1 MRKRLLFFSI
11 CAFLSISFSS
21 WGGPCHF
28 CPILT
33 DPLGFEEG
41 GLAFPADFDRA
52 PVAGEPE
59 SPESLALSAAFCEL
73 EAWQAPDKATRDS
86 LLLAKA
92 AFLAEAGESAR
103 AYETVCRIQRF
114 GLSEGQRAELLRR
127 KLIYSWEA
135 GLADDFMVLL
145 EEAAFE
151 PAEISA
157 LVQGSSATTA
167 LAQAAAPDEAIA
179 PAMAPATALSHA
191 VATASNISGKPR
203 HSSPDAAMLL
213 SIIPGAGL
221 AYAGDWASAGKTFL
235 AGATS
240 IALGV
245 GAFASGLYVSAFLGG
260 GMLLY
265 TILPPSTEKAVRTVS
280 EYNDS
285 QLLGYY
291 SRIIEKLK
299 DSPEYD

>member
-11 CAFLSISFSS
+11 CAFLSISFNCL
-21 WGGPCHF
+21 GGVPRQF
-28 CPILT
+28 CPNLT
-33 DPLGFEEG
+33 DPLGFKEG
-41 GLAFPADFDRA
+41 GLTFPADFDRA
-52 PVAGEPE
+52 SGAEE
-59 SPESLALSAAFCEL
+59 SGALALSAALCEL
-73 EAWQAPDKATRDS
+73 EAWQAPDRATRDS

-92 AFLAEAGESAR
+92 EFLAEAGESVR

-114 GLSEGQRAELLRR
+114 GLSEDQRAELLRR

-145 EEAAFE
+145 EEAA
-151 PAEISA
+151 AEEGGID
-157 LVQGSSATTA
+157 
-167 LAQAAAPDEAIA
+167 QAAAPDEAIA

-191 VATASNISGKPR
+191 VATASNLSGKPR
-203 HSSPDAAMLL
+203 HRSPDAAMLL

-260 GMLLY
+260 GILLY
-265 TILPPSTEKAVRTVS
+265 TILPSSTEKAVRTVS

-291 SRIIEKLK
+291 SRIIEKLGGM
-299 DSPEYD
+299 

>member
-33 DPLGFEEG
+33 DPLGFEER

-59 SPESLALSAAFCEL
+59 SLALSAALCEL
-73 EAWQAPDKATRDS
+73 EAWQAPDRATRDS

-114 GLSEGQRAELLRR
+114 GLSEDQRAELLRR

-135 GLADDFMVLL
+135 GKLDDFHVLL
-145 EEAAFE
+145 EEAAASD
-151 PAEISA
+151 PAEASA
-157 LVQGSSATTA
+157 LD
-167 LAQAAAPDEAIA
+167 QAAAPDEAIA

-191 VATASNISGKPR
+191 VATASNLSGKPR
-203 HSSPDAAMLL
+203 HRSTDAAMLL

-280 EYNDS
+280 DYNDS

-291 SRIIEKLK
+291 SKIIEKLGGM
-299 DSPEYD
+299 

>member
-28 CPILT
+28 CPFLT
-33 DPLGFEEG
+33 DPLGFEER

-52 PVAGEPE
+52 IAREPGA
-59 SPESLALSAAFCEL
+59 LALSAAICEL
-73 EAWQAPDKATRDS
+73 ETWQAPDKATRDS

-92 AFLAEAGESAR
+92 EFLAEAGESVR

-114 GLSEGQRAELLRR
+114 GLSEDQRAELLRR

-135 GLADDFMVLL
+135 GKLDDFQVLL
-145 EEAAFE
+145 EEAA
-151 PAEISA
+151 AEEGGID
-157 LVQGSSATTA
+157 
-167 LAQAAAPDEAIA
+167 QAAAPDEAIA

-191 VATASNISGKPR
+191 VATASNLSGKPR
-203 HSSPDAAMLL
+203 HRSTDAAMLL

-265 TILPPSTEKAVRTVS
+265 TILPSSTEKAVRTVS

>member
-21 WGGPCHF
+21 WGGPRQF

-33 DPLGFEEG
+33 DPLGSEEG
-41 GLAFPADFDRA
+41 GLTFSADFDRA
-52 PVAGEPE
+52 PVAGEPD
-59 SPESLALSAAFCEL
+59 SPESLALSAALCEMA
-73 EAWQAPDKATRDS
+73 AWQAADRATRDS

-135 GLADDFMVLL
+135 GKLDDFQVLL
-145 EEAAFE
+145 EEAGKT
-151 PAEISA
+151 
-157 LVQGSSATTA
+157 V
-167 LAQAAAPDEAIA
+167 
-179 PAMAPATALSHA
+179 
-191 VATASNISGKPR
+191 SGKPR
-203 HSSPDAAMLL
+203 HRSADAAMLL

-235 AGATS
+235 AGAGS

-245 GAFASGLYVSAFLGG
+245 GAFASGLYLSAFLGG

-265 TILPPSTEKAVRTVS
+265 TILPSSTEKAVRTVS

-299 DSPEYD
+299 DSPEND

>member
-1 MRKRLLFFSI
+1 M
-11 CAFLSISFSS
+11 A
-21 WGGPCHF
+21 
-28 CPILT
+28 
-33 DPLGFEEG
+33 EEG
-41 GLAFPADFDRA
+41 PDPALKA
-52 PVAGEPE
+52 
-59 SPESLALSAAFCEL
+59 ALCEL

-92 AFLAEAGESAR
+92 EFLAEAGESAR

-114 GLSEGQRAELLRR
+114 GLSEDQRAELLRR

-135 GLADDFMVLL
+135 GKLDDFQVLL
-145 EEAAFE
+145 EEAAASD
-151 PAEISA
+151 PAEAS
-157 LVQGSSATTA
+157 A

-191 VATASNISGKPR
+191 VATASNLSGKPR
-203 HSSPDAAMLL
+203 HRSTDAALLL

-265 TILPPSTEKAVRTVS
+265 TILPPSTENAVRTVS

-291 SRIIEKLK
+291 SGIIEKLN

>member
-1 MRKRLLFFSI
+1 MRKRLLFCSI

-21 WGGPCHF
+21 WGGPRHF

-52 PVAGEPE
+52 IAREPGA
-59 SPESLALSAAFCEL
+59 LALSAALCEL
-73 EAWQAPDKATRDS
+73 EAWQASDRTVRDS

-135 GLADDFMVLL
+135 GLADDFKVLL
-145 EEAAFE
+145 EEAA
-151 PAEISA
+151 AEAGGID
-157 LVQGSSATTA
+157 
-167 LAQAAAPDEAIA
+167 QAA
-179 PAMAPATALSHA
+179 
-191 VATASNISGKPR
+191 ATASNLSGKPR
-203 HSSPDAAMLL
+203 HRSPDAAMLL

>member
-11 CAFLSISFSS
+11 CAFLSISFNS
-21 WGGPCHF
+21 WGGPRHF

-59 SPESLALSAAFCEL
+59 SLALSAALCEL
-73 EAWQAPDKATRDS
+73 KAWKAPDKATRDS

-92 AFLAEAGESAR
+92 EFLAEAGESVR

-114 GLSEGQRAELLRR
+114 GLSEDQRAELLRR

-145 EEAAFE
+145 EEAAVE
-151 PAEISA
+151 AGGID
-157 LVQGSSATTA
+157 
-167 LAQAAAPDEAIA
+167 QAASPDEAIA
-179 PAMAPATALSHA
+179 MAMAPATALSHA

-203 HSSPDAAMLL
+203 HRSPDAAVLL

-245 GAFASGLYVSAFLGG
+245 GAFASGLYLSAFLGG

-265 TILPPSTEKAVRTVS
+265 TILPSSTEKAVRTVS
-280 EYNDS
+280 EYNDT
-285 QLLGYY
+285 QLLQHY
-291 SRIIEKLK
+291 SKIIEKLGGM
-299 DSPEYD
+299 

>member
-1 MRKRLLFFSI
+1 M
-11 CAFLSISFSS
+11 A
-21 WGGPCHF
+21 G
-28 CPILT
+28 
-33 DPLGFEEG
+33 
-41 GLAFPADFDRA
+41 
-52 PVAGEPE
+52 VAGHAAGEDTPPSGVRPSD
-59 SPESLALSAAFCEL
+59 SPHHPSVAVPPLPSGSPASCRSLGCPRGWHVPQGESLPGRVDPALSAAICEL

-92 AFLAEAGESAR
+92 EFLAEAGESAR

-145 EEAAFE
+145 EEAA
-151 PAEISA
+151 AEEGGID
-157 LVQGSSATTA
+157 
-167 LAQAAAPDEAIA
+167 QAAAPDEAIA

-191 VATASNISGKPR
+191 VATTSNLSGKPR
-203 HSSPDAAMLL
+203 HRSPDADMLL

-265 TILPPSTEKAVRTVS
+265 TILPSSTEKAVRTVS

-291 SRIIEKLK
+291 SGIIEKLN
-299 DSPEYD
+299 DSPEND

>member
-11 CAFLSISFSS
+11 CAFLSISFNS
-21 WGGPCHF
+21 WGGPRHF

-52 PVAGEPE
+52 PATGVMATEEPGTRT
-59 SPESLALSAAFCEL
+59 LSAAICEL
-73 EAWQAPDKATRDS
+73 EAWQAPDKSTRDS

-114 GLSEGQRAELLRR
+114 GLSEEQRAELLRR

-145 EEAAFE
+145 
-151 PAEISA
+151 
-157 LVQGSSATTA
+157 
-167 LAQAAAPDEAIA
+167 DEAIA
-179 PAMAPATALSHA
+179 SAMAPATALSWA
-191 VATASNISGKPR
+191 VATASNLSGKPR
-203 HSSPDAAMLL
+203 HRSPDAAMLL

-235 AGATS
+235 AGAGS

-245 GAFASGLYVSAFLGG
+245 GVFASGLYLSAFLGG

-265 TILPPSTEKAVRTVS
+265 TILPHSTEKAVRTVS

>member
-11 CAFLSISFSS
+11 CAFLSISFSCL
-21 WGGPCHF
+21 GGVPRHF
-28 CPILT
+28 CPNLT
-33 DPLGFEEG
+33 DPLGFKEG
-41 GLAFPADFDRA
+41 GLTFSADFDRA
-52 PVAGEPE
+52 SGAEE
-59 SPESLALSAAFCEL
+59 SGALALSAALCEMA
-73 EAWQAPDKATRDS
+73 AWKAPDKATRDS

-92 AFLAEAGESAR
+92 EFLAEAGESVR

-114 GLSEGQRAELLRR
+114 GLSEDQRAELLRR

-145 EEAAFE
+145 EEAAAFE
-151 PAEISA
+151 PAETSA

-179 PAMAPATALSHA
+179 PAMAPAAALSHA
-191 VATASNISGKPR
+191 VATASNLSGKPR
-203 HSSPDAAMLL
+203 HRSPDAAMLM

-235 AGATS
+235 AGAGS

-291 SRIIEKLK
+291 SRIIEKLGGM
-299 DSPEYD
+299 

>member
-33 DPLGFEEG
+33 DPLGFEER

-59 SPESLALSAAFCEL
+59 SLALSAALCEL
-73 EAWQAPDKATRDS
+73 EAWQALDKATRDS

-92 AFLAEAGESAR
+92 EFLAEAGESVR

-114 GLSEGQRAELLRR
+114 GLSEDQRAELLRR

-135 GLADDFMVLL
+135 GKLDDFQVLL
-145 EEAAFE
+145 EEAV
-151 PAEISA
+151 AEEGGID
-157 LVQGSSATTA
+157 
-167 LAQAAAPDEAIA
+167 QAAAPDEAIA

-191 VATASNISGKPR
+191 VATASNLSGKPR
-203 HSSPDAAMLL
+203 HRSTDAAMLL

-265 TILPPSTEKAVRTVS
+265 TILPSSTEKAVRTVS

>member
-21 WGGPCHF
+21 WGGPRQF

-33 DPLGFEEG
+33 DPLGSEEG
-41 GLAFPADFDRA
+41 GLTFSADFDRA

-59 SPESLALSAAFCEL
+59 SPESLALSAALCEM
-73 EAWQAPDKATRDS
+73 ATWQAADKETRDS

-103 AYETVCRIQRF
+103 AYETVNRIQRF
-114 GLSEGQRAELLRR
+114 GLSEDQRAELLRR
-127 KLIYSWEA
+127 KLVYSWEA

-145 EEAAFE
+145 EEAA
-151 PAEISA
+151 AEA
-157 LVQGSSATTA
+157 GGTDQ
-167 LAQAAAPDEAIA
+167 
-179 PAMAPATALSHA
+179 A
-191 VATASNISGKPR
+191 VASASNLSGKPR
-203 HSSPDAAMLL
+203 HRSPDAAMLL
-213 SIIPGAGL
+213 SIIPGVGL

-235 AGATS
+235 AGAGS

-245 GAFASGLYVSAFLGG
+245 GAFASGLYLSAFLGG

-265 TILPPSTEKAVRTVS
+265 TILPSSTEKAVRTVS

-291 SRIIEKLK
+291 SQIIEKLK
-299 DSPEYD
+299 DSPEND

>member
-33 DPLGFEEG
+33 DPLGFEER

-59 SPESLALSAAFCEL
+59 SLALSAALCEL
-73 EAWQAPDKATRDS
+73 EAWQALDKATRDS

-92 AFLAEAGESAR
+92 EFLAEAGESVR

-114 GLSEGQRAELLRR
+114 GLSEDQRAELLRR

-135 GLADDFMVLL
+135 GKLDDFQVLL
-145 EEAAFE
+145 EEAV
-151 PAEISA
+151 AEEGGID
-157 LVQGSSATTA
+157 
-167 LAQAAAPDEAIA
+167 QAAAPDEAIA

-191 VATASNISGKPR
+191 VATASNLSGKPR
-203 HSSPDAAMLL
+203 HRSTDAAMLL

-265 TILPPSTEKAVRTVS
+265 TILPSSTEKAVRTVS
-280 EYNDS
+280 EYNDT
-285 QLLGYY
+285 QLLQHY
-291 SRIIEKLK
+291 SKIIEKLGGM
-299 DSPEYD
+299 

>member
-11 CAFLSISFSS
+11 CAFLSISFNS
-21 WGGPCHF
+21 WGGPRHF

-59 SPESLALSAAFCEL
+59 SLALSAALCEL
-73 EAWQAPDKATRDS
+73 KAWKAPDKATRDS

-92 AFLAEAGESAR
+92 EFLAEAGESVR

-114 GLSEGQRAELLRR
+114 GLSEDQRAELLRR

-145 EEAAFE
+145 EEA
-151 PAEISA
+151 
-157 LVQGSSATTA
+157 
-167 LAQAAAPDEAIA
+167 IA
-179 PAMAPATALSHA
+179 MAMAPATALSHA

-203 HSSPDAAMLL
+203 HRSPDAAVLL

-245 GAFASGLYVSAFLGG
+245 GAFASGLYLSAFLGG

-265 TILPPSTEKAVRTVS
+265 TILPSSTEKAVRTVS
-280 EYNDS
+280 EYNDT
-285 QLLGYY
+285 QLLQHY
-291 SRIIEKLK
+291 SKIIEKLGGM
-299 DSPEYD
+299 

>member
-21 WGGPCHF
+21 WGGPRHF

-52 PVAGEPE
+52 IAREPGA
-59 SPESLALSAAFCEL
+59 LALSAALCEL
-73 EAWQAPDKATRDS
+73 EAWQASDRTVRDS
-86 LLLAKA
+86 LLLTKA
-92 AFLAEAGESAR
+92 ELLSEAGESTR

-114 GLSEGQRAELLRR
+114 GLSVDQRAELLRR
-127 KLIYSWEA
+127 KLLYSWEA
-135 GLADDFMVLL
+135 GLADDFKVLL
-145 EEAAFE
+145 EEAA
-151 PAEISA
+151 AEA
-157 LVQGSSATTA
+157 GGTD
-167 LAQAAAPDEAIA
+167 QAAAPDETVA
-179 PAMAPATALSHA
+179 PAMVPATALSHA

-203 HSSPDAAMLL
+203 HRSPDAAMLL

-235 AGATS
+235 AGAGS

-245 GAFASGLYVSAFLGG
+245 GAFASGLYLSAFLGG

-299 DSPEYD
+299 DSPEND

>member
-1 MRKRLLFFSI
+1 M
-11 CAFLSISFSS
+11 A
-21 WGGPCHF
+21 G
-28 CPILT
+28 
-33 DPLGFEEG
+33 
-41 GLAFPADFDRA
+41 
-52 PVAGEPE
+52 VAGHAAGEDTPPSGVRPSD
-59 SPESLALSAAFCEL
+59 SPHHPSGAVPPLPSGSPASCRSLGCPRGWHVPQGESLPGCVDPALSAAICEL

-92 AFLAEAGESAR
+92 EFLAEAGESAR

-114 GLSEGQRAELLRR
+114 GLSEDQRADLLRC

-135 GLADDFMVLL
+135 GELDDFQVLL
-145 EEAAFE
+145 EEAAASD
-151 PAEISA
+151 PAEAS
-157 LVQGSSATTA
+157 A

-191 VATASNISGKPR
+191 VATTSNLSGKPR
-203 HSSPDAAMLL
+203 HRSTDAAMLL

-235 AGATS
+235 AGASS

-265 TILPPSTEKAVRTVS
+265 TILPSSTEKAVRTVS
-280 EYNDS
+280 EYNDT
-285 QLLGYY
+285 QLLQHY
-291 SRIIEKLK
+291 SKIIEKLGGM
-299 DSPEYD
+299 

>member
-21 WGGPCHF
+21 WGGPRHF

-52 PVAGEPE
+52 IAREPGA
-59 SPESLALSAAFCEL
+59 LALSSALCEL
-73 EAWQAPDKATRDS
+73 EAWQAPDKSTRDS

-114 GLSEGQRAELLRR
+114 GLSEGQRSELLRR

-135 GLADDFMVLL
+135 GLADDFKVLL
-145 EEAAFE
+145 EEAA
-151 PAEISA
+151 AEAGGID
-157 LVQGSSATTA
+157 
-167 LAQAAAPDEAIA
+167 QAAAPDEAIA
-179 PAMAPATALSHA
+179 PAMAPATALSQA
-191 VATASNISGKPR
+191 VATASNLSGKPR
-203 HSSPDAAMLL
+203 HRSPDAAMLL

-235 AGATS
+235 AGAGS

-245 GAFASGLYVSAFLGG
+245 GAFASGLYLSAFLGG

-265 TILPPSTEKAVRTVS
+265 TILPHSTEKAVRTVS

-299 DSPEYD
+299 ESPEND

>member
-11 CAFLSISFSS
+11 CAFLSISFSCL
-21 WGGPCHF
+21 GGVPRQF
-28 CPILT
+28 CPNLT
-33 DPLGFEEG
+33 DPLGFKEG
-41 GLAFPADFDRA
+41 GLTFSADFDGAHSER
-52 PVAGEPE
+52 EPGT
-59 SPESLALSAAFCEL
+59 LALSAAICEL

-145 EEAAFE
+145 EEAA
-151 PAEISA
+151 AEEGGID
-157 LVQGSSATTA
+157 
-167 LAQAAAPDEAIA
+167 QAAAPDEAIA
-179 PAMAPATALSHA
+179 PAMAPAAALSHA
-191 VATASNISGKPR
+191 VATASNLSGKPR
-203 HSSPDAAMLL
+203 HRSPDAAMLL

-235 AGATS
+235 AGAGS

-265 TILPPSTEKAVRTVS
+265 TILPSSTEKAVRTVS
-280 EYNDS
+280 EYNDT
-285 QLLGYY
+285 QLLQHY
-291 SRIIEKLK
+291 SKIIEKLGGM
-299 DSPEYD
+299 

>member
-11 CAFLSISFSS
+11 CAFLSISFNS
-21 WGGPCHF
+21 WGGPRHF

-33 DPLGFEEG
+33 DPLGFKEG

-52 PVAGEPE
+52 SGAEE
-59 SPESLALSAAFCEL
+59 SGALALSAALCEL
-73 EAWQAPDKATRDS
+73 EAWQAPDRATRDS

-92 AFLAEAGESAR
+92 EFLAEAGESVR

-114 GLSEGQRAELLRR
+114 GLSEDQRAELLRR

-145 EEAAFE
+145 EEAA
-151 PAEISA
+151 AEEGGID
-157 LVQGSSATTA
+157 
-167 LAQAAAPDEAIA
+167 QAAAPDEAIA

-191 VATASNISGKPR
+191 VATASNLSGKPR
-203 HSSPDAAMLL
+203 HRSPDAAMLL

-260 GMLLY
+260 GILLY
-265 TILPPSTEKAVRTVS
+265 TILPSSTEKAVRTVS

-291 SRIIEKLK
+291 SRIIEKLGGM
-299 DSPEYD
+299 